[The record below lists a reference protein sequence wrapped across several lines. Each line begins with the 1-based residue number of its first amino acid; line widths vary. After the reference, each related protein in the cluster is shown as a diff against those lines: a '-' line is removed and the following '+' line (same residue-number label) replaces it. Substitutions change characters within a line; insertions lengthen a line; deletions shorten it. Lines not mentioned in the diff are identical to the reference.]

1 MDPETRKLLERT
13 SELAEENNKILR
25 SMRRS
30 QRISSIIRFVYW
42 AFIIGS
48 AVGAY
53 YFIQPY
59 LTQVIDIYSSISD
72 TQQKLNSEGSIGDLL
87 KKFQN

>member
-1 MDPETRKLLERT
+1 MDPEIRKLLERT

-30 QRISSIIRFVYW
+30 QRISSIIRFIYW

-48 AVGAY
+48 AVGIY
-53 YFIQPY
+53 YLIQPY
-59 LTQVIDIYSSISD
+59 FTEVMEMYGSISA
-72 TQQKLNSEGSIGDLL
+72 TQQKLNNTNSIEDLL
-87 KKFQN
+87 KKFGN

>member
-1 MDPETRKLLERT
+1 MDPESRKLLEHI

-30 QRISSIIRFVYW
+30 QRVSSIIRFIYW
-42 AFIIGS
+42 VFIIGS

-59 LTQVIDIYSSISD
+59 LEQIMSIYGGASDVI
-72 TQQKLNSEGSIGDLL
+72 NSF
-87 KKFQN
+87 KN